1 MPNLKDIR
9 RRIRSVKSTQQITRA
24 MKMVAA
30 AKLRKAQ
37 ERLHATDAYVK
48 GLDELRLDLVRRAGP
63 GAHPFFRVPQGERTL
78 VLLVTGDRGL
88 CGSYNSALLAR
99 AERLIAERGAGEL
112 SFILAGKKGVDRF
125 AKGPA
130 EVLSAYPNVFA
141 KLDALP
147 FAAMAETAREAF
159 LSGRVDRV
167 AALSS
172 RFRSSATFPVELTP
186 ILPMEADAPGASDG
200 AAEGSDYLCEPSI
213 GEILAELL
221 PRALAVGVHR
231 LMLEANAA
239 EQAARMSAME
249 LATKNADDM
258 IGSLTLFY
266 NRARQAAITK
276 ELIEIVSGA
285 QSA

>member
-1 MPNLKDIR
+1 
-9 RRIRSVKSTQQITRA
+9 
-24 MKMVAA
+24 
-30 AKLRKAQ
+30 
-37 ERLHATDAYVK
+37 
-48 GLDELRLDLVRRAGP
+48 
-63 GAHPFFRVPQGERTL
+63 
-78 VLLVTGDRGL
+78 
-88 CGSYNSALLAR
+88 
-99 AERLIAERGAGEL
+99 
-112 SFILAGKKGVDRF
+112 
-125 AKGPA
+125 
-130 EVLSAYPNVFA
+130 
-141 KLDALP
+141 
-147 FAAMAETAREAF
+147 MAETAREAF

-172 RFRSSATFPVELTP
+172 RFRSTATFPVELTP
-186 ILPMEADAPGASDG
+186 ILPMEAETSEGT
-200 AAEGSDYLCEPSI
+200 AEGSDYLCEPSME
-213 GEILAELL
+213 EILAELL
-221 PRALAVGVHR
+221 PRALAVGIHR

>member
-1 MPNLKDIR
+1 LPNLKDIR
-9 RRIRSVKSTQQITRA
+9 RRIRSVRSTQQITRA

-37 ERLHATDAYVK
+37 DRLHATDAYVR
-48 GLDELRLDLVRRAGP
+48 GLDDLRRGLVRRAGP
-63 GAHPFFRVPQGERTL
+63 GAHPFLRRPEGDRAL
-78 VLLVTGDRGL
+78 VLLITGDRGL

-99 AERLIAERGAGEL
+99 ADRLAAERGGGL
-112 SFILAGKKGVDRF
+112 SFLLAGKKGVDHF
-125 AKGPA
+125 AKTPV
-130 EVLSAYPNVFA
+130 EVLAAYPNIFA

-147 FAAMAETAREAF
+147 SAEMAEAAREAF
-159 LSGRVDRV
+159 LSGRVQRV
-167 AALSS
+167 EALSA
-172 RFRSSATFPVELTP
+172 RFRSLSSFPVELTP
-186 ILPMEADAPGASDG
+186 LLPMEAGEAGEEGAN
-200 AAEGSDYLCEPSI
+200 EYLCEPSI

-221 PRALAVGVHR
+221 PRALSVAVHR

-239 EQAARMSAME
+239 EQAARMTAME
-249 LATKNADDM
+249 LATHNADDM

-285 QSA
+285 QAQ